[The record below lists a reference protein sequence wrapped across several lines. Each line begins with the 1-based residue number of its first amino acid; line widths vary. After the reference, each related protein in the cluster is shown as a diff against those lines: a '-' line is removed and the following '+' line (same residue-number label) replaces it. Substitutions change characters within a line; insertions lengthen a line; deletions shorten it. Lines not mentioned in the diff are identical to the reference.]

1 MLSNAKKKTSKVMAA
16 IMVVV
21 MLATMIPLGTLV
33 NVFAA
38 AVDSYTV
45 TLTDGSSTIDL
56 DGVEITLTNKADNDK
71 SSTKNT
77 INGVAT
83 FENFVQEDE
92 TYTVSVAEKIGYE
105 AVADFEITPV
115 SGDAN
120 TDVSLV
126 AIPEVELKG
135 TVTDEEG
142 NPYKGATV
150 KVTGYINETAV
161 TDDNGEYS
169 FIAYKG
175 KDYTVTATAKEAK
188 YEKASTTI
196 SSLSATQPASVLQF
210 AIKEFSITTSTDA
223 NGTVTATSTNNKY
236 GTSKDI
242 KATANDGYCID
253 SFKVDGEEQT
263 GATAK
268 KEFTYSFS
276 NITAS
281 HSVVVSFKRQTYKIS
296 FNVDENGKVEYTDGT
311 KQTVAGG
318 SVNLEKE
325 FNESTDPTNP
335 TKVIVEVIPNPTYR
349 VSKISYKG
357 DLETDKKEEKTYT
370 VNNKSLEGSEAI
382 TLEMNKNYTFEAE
395 FALNQYDIN
404 IANETDKGTVTVSG
418 STNKD
423 ATKANYGDE
432 LKFQIKNTQ
441 GYIIKEVKVNDV
453 TTAYEYDNNAAAY
466 VVIVK
471 DVSGT
476 INFNVSYEENN
487 KLYSF
492 KDNVKVQIKNGKN
505 SIVFNGGEG
514 TPELNSLSEL
524 NNSNTDG
531 LVVKT
536 AGNTIVLKSGSK
548 IIFTNRNNKN
558 IEMQFVYSE
567 FDRVNENGWYNPR
580 SSSVTVS
587 KSFELTNVQVKPN
600 DRNTINPQDAIKA
613 SAQPVKYTIVID
625 NEVPEIEVSK
635 SEIEWTNAN
644 NVEITGTV
652 TDKNEEK
659 NPSSGLSYIVWS
671 KGAELDKDAVLNATE
686 NKVAIVDGKFSFNS
700 VDGEQNSTYHIYAV
714 DVAGN
719 VSEAKTVKVK
729 IDQTAPSVDDISKV
743 PDREWTK
750 ENTTIEGTVSDSNTS
765 GSNLV
770 SKVNRVVYSTSQ
782 LTTDEAK
789 ALGTDNTATLSGNK
803 YSFNLTES
811 QTETYYVYAI
821 DNAGNVSDAKS
832 IDVKIT
838 RVLPIIN
845 SVEKVPSKEW
855 HNDNIKVI
863 VKATI
868 ETGASPINRVVY
880 TKSSNLKNTDILAL
894 TDAAQIEDGNYVFT
908 VDKAVEQNE
917 TYYVYAIDDAD
928 NISVSKSI
936 EIKIDTT
943 KPTVDGF
950 AFEKL
955 NTSAA
960 AKVINFLTFGLFCNE
975 EIKVTATV
983 SDKDGKSNTNSQCNK
998 IVFQMYSDNALGNK
1012 FGKPISVDV
1021 NVDENNTYTASTTIP
1036 MNFKGVIKAVVYDN
1050 AGNASDE
1057 TMATSANSNMESA
1070 NSDTDGFI
1078 MTEKQPPHISDITVN
1093 TTTPTA
1099 NTKNWYNSKDITIPF
1114 DVTDETNGDIN
1125 SGLYSVVVNAY
1136 YNQSEKAY
1144 QTVTFN
1150 EGLGI
1155 DKEKATK
1162 AEPNRHIDLT
1172 FGTDSDDNI
1181 PYQGDGQYKISVLVT
1196 DNCGNTATKEF
1207 TYYVDTTAAKI
1218 VSFELGKDSE
1228 GVVEETDYGYYFKN
1242 DVDVIV
1248 TVDDTVEGIKDIS
1261 DACEVRY
1268 YTVDYSEP
1276 DKPVASG
1283 STTEGYTVAEYNA
1296 TEHQAIIPIRGNFK
1310 GQIYAW
1316 VIDNADN
1323 TSIRAYNG
1331 ASIDP
1336 VKPDGSI
1343 LEPIAKHNDEEHIK
1357 FTKEDTTYTTE
1368 DGTELYAGKVPVTIN
1383 VIDTYSGIR
1392 EIEWSVVAPYDTD
1405 NNQSGKVTVNND
1417 KTYTDDSEEGWK
1429 QKKTENNLVTEMERK
1444 ITVNNNSNN
1453 IKVTVKMTDRA
1464 GNTSEQEIEF
1474 SIDTTKPTI
1483 EVTYDN
1489 NTPDESYKEIYKANR
1504 KATIK
1509 ITERNFNEKDVVYS
1523 ITNTDGVIPTIS
1535 SWEPHKNTETPDETY
1550 YTATINY
1557 VADGDY
1563 TFDISYSDRA
1573 ENPADKFAQHTFTI
1587 DKTAPVLTS
1596 IVYDNDDALKDG
1608 NNYRYFNSDRTA
1620 TITITEHNFDASRVE
1635 VVGTATDNGNPI
1647 TFPAQLNADVDWDDN
1662 GDTHVAKIN
1671 YSIDAKYTFEIKFT
1685 DMAGNLMDEVPVDE
1699 FCIDKTAPTLEI
1711 TGVEDKSANN
1721 GTVAPIVTCTDTNF
1735 NKDAVKIELIGVKN
1749 SKVDYE
1755 SSTKPIDNGQE
1766 LTYKD
1771 FEKVQKVDDI
1781 YTLQA
1786 TLTDYAGN
1794 ETSKVIT
1801 FSANRFGSVYTF
1813 DRYLLDIEG
1822 KYTNVKEDIIFTE
1835 TNVDTLEKGSV
1846 QLKLFKDGTPIDL
1859 EEGKDYDVDPSGGNG
1874 KWSQYKYTVHKSLID
1889 SDGKYRLTVYSKDVA
1904 GNVNENIDEAKSA
1917 EISFGID
1924 TTKPVIVPIDLEN
1937 GEQYPVEV
1945 KTVKAEIKDNLVLD
1959 KVTIYYG
1966 NEVKPG
1972 NEIKYTVEGETYT
1985 FDIPQKNEKQSVLF
1999 VATDAAGN
2007 THELVVEDFLVTTN
2021 WFVRWYNNTPLFIGS
2036 IVGVVV
2042 VAIGVSAFIVF
2053 GKKKKKDDDEETQ
2066 TF

>member
-1 MLSNAKKKTSKVMAA
+1 MLSNVKKKTSKVMAA

-105 AVADFEITPV
+105 AVADFEITPA

-558 IEMQFVYSE
+558 IELQFVYSE

-700 VDGEQNSTYHIYAV
+700 VDGEQNSTYYIYAV

-719 VSEAKTVKVK
+719 VSDAKSVNVRIDQKAPTVTAFTYSTSETSVVEDFIKFLTFGTVSSKSIYVTVTGSDEDITSGLKEITLYKGSDVFETKTTTGNTATFKLTEAEFKNGADISATVTDVAGNVSNNTKPTDEGVTTKAKNNTVK
-729 IDQTAPSVDDISKV
+729 IDTAKPEATIQPDEAVYTDGYGNLWYNGNTALNIVATDNNAGICSVEIELNGVTLEKDINGKDIEKADFSGSYTTSESFVINTSQNAVDGENVIKVTVTNNAGVQSETKIQKVYIDTTAPDI
-743 PDREWTK
+743 
-750 ENTTIEGTVSDSNTS
+750 TTFEVTRVGGKALDKILNFLTFGIFFNDQVEVTVTAADSNATS
-765 GSNLV
+765 GVKTITLFAGKKAFETKNV
-770 SKVNRVVYSTSQ
+770 ENDKATFVIPTDAI
-782 LTTDEAK
+782 TDETKHFDAVISAK
-789 ALGTDNTATLSGNK
+789 ATDNTGNTTQTAVEPNTENSNVKNSGLMIETIKPTIDVKFPKAVTGKNANTATAGDWYNSDVKFAITANDADAGLRNVLITINDK
-803 YSFNLTES
+803 ELVNDNL
-811 QTETYYVYAI
+811 YASEKI
-821 DNAGNVSDAKS
+821 TSKAYEVNTADAVRADDGSYTLKVIVTDNAGNVSDTYSKTIFKDVDRPYITGFDFAPDKYIEGSETKSTVEVRDYGFYFKADTKVTISSKDDAPTAGVKS
-832 IDVKIT
+832 IT
-838 RVLPIIN
+838 
-845 SVEKVPSKEW
+845 
-855 HNDNIKVI
+855 
-863 VKATI
+863 
-868 ETGASPINRVVY
+868 
-880 TKSSNLKNTDILAL
+880 
-894 TDAAQIEDGNYVFT
+894 
-908 VDKAVEQNE
+908 
-917 TYYVYAIDDAD
+917 
-928 NISVSKSI
+928 
-936 EIKIDTT
+936 
-943 KPTVDGF
+943 
-950 AFEKL
+950 
-955 NTSAA
+955 
-960 AKVINFLTFGLFCNE
+960 
-975 EIKVTATV
+975 
-983 SDKDGKSNTNSQCNK
+983 
-998 IVFQMYSDNALGNK
+998 
-1012 FGKPISVDV
+1012 
-1021 NVDENNTYTASTTIP
+1021 
-1036 MNFKGVIKAVVYDN
+1036 
-1050 AGNASDE
+1050 
-1057 TMATSANSNMESA
+1057 
-1070 NSDTDGFI
+1070 
-1078 MTEKQPPHISDITVN
+1078 
-1093 TTTPTA
+1093 
-1099 NTKNWYNSKDITIPF
+1099 
-1114 DVTDETNGDIN
+1114 
-1125 SGLYSVVVNAY
+1125 
-1136 YNQSEKAY
+1136 
-1144 QTVTFN
+1144 
-1150 EGLGI
+1150 
-1155 DKEKATK
+1155 
-1162 AEPNRHIDLT
+1162 
-1172 FGTDSDDNI
+1172 
-1181 PYQGDGQYKISVLVT
+1181 
-1196 DNCGNTATKEF
+1196 
-1207 TYYVDTTAAKI
+1207 
-1218 VSFELGKDSE
+1218 
-1228 GVVEETDYGYYFKN
+1228 
-1242 DVDVIV
+1242 
-1248 TVDDTVEGIKDIS
+1248 
-1261 DACEVRY
+1261 Y
-1268 YTVDYSEP
+1268 YTVDIDSGKSEEI
-1276 DKPVASG
+1276 
-1283 STTEGYTVAEYNA
+1283 TELVNKDNCIDFTIKA
-1296 TEHQAIIPIRGNFK
+1296 NFK
-1310 GQIYAW
+1310 GQIYAKAT
-1316 VIDNADN
+1316 DNVLN
-1323 TSIRAYNG
+1323 V
-1331 ASIDP
+1331 ASDF
-1336 VKPDGSI
+1336 VNPDSAI
-1343 LEPIAKHNDEEHIK
+1343 VESPEKHEKEEHIAFSK
-1357 FTKEDTTYTTE
+1357 SPTE
-1368 DGTELYAGKVPVTIN
+1368 YKTQDETELYAKDVPVTLT
-1383 VIDTYSGIR
+1383 VTDTYSGIR
-1392 EIEWSVVAPYDTD
+1392 NIEWEVVAPYDTD

-1429 QKKTENNLVTEMERK
+1429 QIKTENNLVTEMERK

-1474 SIDTTKPTI
+1474 SIDTTKPAI

-1489 NTPDESYKEIYKANR
+1489 NTPDESYKDIYKANR
-1504 KATIK
+1504 KATVK
-1509 ITERNFNEKDVVYS
+1509 ITERNFNEKDVIYN

-1535 SWEPHKNTETPDETY
+1535 SWEAHKNTEAPDETY
-1550 YTATINY
+1550 YTATIDY

-1573 ENPADKFAQHTFTI
+1573 ENPADKFAQHAFTI
-1587 DKTAPVLTS
+1587 DKTAPELTS

-1608 NNYRYFNSDRTA
+1608 DNYRYFKADRTA

-1755 SSTKPIDNGQE
+1755 TSTKSIDNGQE

-1846 QLKLFKDGTPIDL
+1846 KLKLFKDGTPIDL

-1889 SDGKYRLTVYSKDVA
+1889 SDGKYRLTVYSKDIA

-1937 GEQYPVEV
+1937 GEQYPVEI

-1966 NEVKPG
+1966 NEIKPG

-2007 THELVVEDFLVTTN
+2007 THELVVKDFLVTTN

>member
-1 MLSNAKKKTSKVMAA
+1 MAA

-21 MLATMIPLGTLV
+21 MLVTMIPLGTLV

-38 AVDSYTV
+38 AVDGYTV

-77 INGVAT
+77 VNGVAT

-105 AVADFEITPV
+105 VVADFEITPA

-126 AIPEVELKG
+126 AIPKVELKG
-135 TVTDEEG
+135 TVTDEDG
-142 NPYKGATV
+142 NPYKDATV
-150 KVTGYINETAV
+150 KVTGYITETTA
-161 TDDNGEYS
+161 TNADGEYS
-169 FIAYKG
+169 FTAYKG
-175 KDYTVTATAKEAK
+175 KDYTITATAKEAK

-196 SSLSATQPASVLQF
+196 SSLSATQPASSLQF
-210 AIKEFSITTSTDA
+210 AIKTFNITTNSDSHGDITETSTVKYNDSKE
-223 NGTVTATSTNNKY
+223 VTATAK
-236 GTSKDI
+236 
-242 KATANDGYCID
+242 DGYRID
-253 SFKVDGEEQT
+253 SFKVDGVEQT
-263 GATAK
+263 SATAQ
-268 KEFTYSFS
+268 KEYSYSFS

-296 FNVDENGKVEYTDGT
+296 FTVDENGKVEYTDGT

-357 DLETDKKEEKTYT
+357 DLEADKKEEKNYT
-370 VNNKSLEGSEAI
+370 ENNKSLEGSEAI
-382 TLEMNKNYTFEAE
+382 ALEMNKNYTFEAE

-404 IANETDKGTVTVSG
+404 IDNETDKGTVTVSG
-418 STNKD
+418 STNKV

-441 GYIIKEVKVNDV
+441 GYIINEVKVNDV
-453 TTAYEYDNNAAAY
+453 TTAYEYDNDAAAY

-471 DVSGT
+471 DVSDT
-476 INFNVSYEENN
+476 INFNVSYEIND

-492 KDNVKVQIKNGKN
+492 KDNVKLEIKNGTK
-505 SIVFNGGEG
+505 SIVFNDG
-514 TPELNSLSEL
+514 TNELNSISEL
-524 NNSNTDG
+524 NSSNTDG

-536 AGNTIVLKSGSK
+536 VGNTIVLKSGSQ
-548 IIFTNRNNKN
+548 IVFTNQNKDKRGRNQN
-558 IEMQFVYSE
+558 IELQFVYSQ
-567 FDRVNENGWYNPR
+567 FKTNDNGWYNPR

-613 SAQPVKYTIVID
+613 SDQPVKYTIVID
-625 NEVPEIEVSK
+625 NDVPEISVSE
-635 SEIEWTNAN
+635 SEFKWTNAN

-659 NPSSGLSYIVWS
+659 NPSSGLSYIVWN
-671 KGAELDKDAVLNATE
+671 KDATLNNDAVLNATE
-686 NKVAIVDGKFSFNS
+686 NKVAIADGKFSFNS
-700 VDGEQNSTYHIYAV
+700 VDGEQNSTYYIYAV

-719 VSEAKTVKVK
+719 VSSAKAVKVK
-729 IDQTAPSVDDISKV
+729 IDKTAPVVKNISKV
-743 PDREWTK
+743 PNREWTN
-750 ENTTIEGTVSDSNTS
+750 ENTIVSGEVSDSNETD
-765 GSNLV
+765 SNIV
-770 SKVNRVVYSTSQ
+770 SKINRVVYTTNAS
-782 LTTDEAK
+782 LTNEEIK
-789 ALGTDNTATLSGNK
+789 ALGSDNTATLSGNE

-811 QTETYYVYAI
+811 QTEIYYVYAI
-821 DNAGNVSDAKS
+821 DNAGNVSKAES

-845 SVEKVPSKEW
+845 SVEKEPSKDW
-855 HNDNIKVI
+855 HNDNVKVS
-863 VKATI
+863 VNASI
-868 ETGASPINRVVY
+868 ETGASPIDRVVY
-880 TKSSNLKNTDILAL
+880 TTSNDLDD
-894 TDAAQIEDGNYVFT
+894 DAIRGLSTVAQLESGKYVFT
-908 VDKAVEQNE
+908 IDKSVEQNQ
-917 TYYVYAIDDAD
+917 TYYVYAIDKAN
-928 NISVSKSI
+928 NISLAKDIVVR
-936 EIKIDTT
+936 IDTAE
-943 KPTVDGF
+943 PNIDGF

-955 NTSAA
+955 NASAP

-983 SDKDGKSNTNSQCNK
+983 SDTNGNANSQCNK

-1036 MNFKGVIKAVVYDN
+1036 MDFKGVIKAVVYDN
-1050 AGNASDE
+1050 AGNASAE
-1057 TMATSANSNMESA
+1057 TMASKANCFPNTENDKMKDD
-1070 NSDTDGFI
+1070 NGLI

-1155 DKEKATK
+1155 DKDATK

-1248 TVDDTVEGIKDIS
+1248 TVDDTVEGVKDIS

-1283 STTEGYTVAEYNA
+1283 STTEGYTVAEYKA
-1296 TEHQAIIPIRGNFK
+1296 DQHQAIIPIRGNFK

-1323 TSIRAYNG
+1323 TSILAYNG
-1331 ASIDP
+1331 TSIAP

-1343 LEPIAKHNDEEHIK
+1343 LESAAKHNDEEHIK
-1357 FTKEDTTYTTE
+1357 FTKEASSFTTE

-1429 QKKTENNLVTEMERK
+1429 QIKTENNLVTEMERK

-1474 SIDTTKPTI
+1474 SIDTTKPAI

-1489 NTPDESYKEIYKANR
+1489 NTPDESYKDIYKANR
-1504 KATIK
+1504 KATVK
-1509 ITERNFNEKDVVYS
+1509 ITERNFNEKDVIYN

-1535 SWEPHKNTETPDETY
+1535 SWEAHKNTEAPDETY
-1550 YTATINY
+1550 YTATIDY

-1573 ENPADKFAQHTFTI
+1573 ENPADKFAQHAFTI

-1596 IVYDNDDALKDG
+1596 VVYDNDDALKDG
-1608 NNYRYFNSDRTA
+1608 NNYRYFKADRTA

-1635 VVGTATDNGNPI
+1635 VIGTATDNGNPI
-1647 TFPAQLNADVDWDDN
+1647 TFPAQLNADVDWEDK
-1662 GDTHVAKIN
+1662 GDVHVAKIN
-1671 YSIDAKYTFEIKFT
+1671 YSIDAKYTFEIKFL
-1685 DMAGNLMDEVPVDE
+1685 DMAGNAMDEVPVDE

-1735 NKDAVKIELIGVKN
+1735 NKDAVKIELIGAKN

-1755 SSTKPIDNGQE
+1755 SSTKAIDNGQE

-1813 DRYLLDIEG
+1813 DRYLLGIEG
-1822 KYTNVKEDIIFTE
+1822 KFTNVKEDIIFTE

-1846 QLKLFKDGTPIDL
+1846 KLTLFKDGTPVDL
-1859 EEGKDYDVDPSGGNG
+1859 KEGTDYDVDPSGGNG

-1889 SDGKYRLTVYSKDVA
+1889 SDGKYRLRVLSKDIA
-1904 GNVNENIDEAKSA
+1904 GNNNDNTDETKSA

-1924 TTKPVIVPIDLEN
+1924 TTKPIIVPIDLEN

-2007 THELVVEDFLVTTN
+2007 IHELVVEDFLVTTN

>member
-21 MLATMIPLGTLV
+21 MLMTMVPLGTFIS
-33 NVFAA
+33 VFAA
-38 AVDSYTV
+38 TVESYTI
-45 TLTDGSSTIDL
+45 TLTDGSSAIDL
-56 DGVEITLTNKADNDK
+56 DGVEITLTNKADTNK
-71 SSTKNT
+71 SSAKNT
-77 INGVAT
+77 VNGVAT
-83 FENFVQEDE
+83 FENFVEEDE
-92 TYTVSVAEKIGYE
+92 TYTVSVAEKKGYE
-105 AVADFEITPV
+105 VVSDFDITPT
-115 SGDAN
+115 SGDVN
-120 TDVSLV
+120 TDVTFP

-135 TVTDEEG
+135 TVKDEDG

-169 FIAYKG
+169 FTAYKG
-175 KDYTVTATAKEAK
+175 KDYTVTATAKEAM

-296 FNVDENGKVEYTDGT
+296 FKLTGDGTVKYTDGT
-311 KQTVAGG
+311 SSNETGG
-318 SVNLEKE
+318 SVDINFE
-325 FNESTDPTNP
+325 ESTDSTTPT
-335 TKVIVEVIPNPTYR
+335 IVTVDAIPSATYR
-349 VSKISYKG
+349 VSKIVVDG
-357 DLETDKKEEKTYT
+357 TETLYSENDKEVLGTQFEMTQNHAFEVEFELNRYT
-370 VNNKSLEGSEAI
+370 VKVSDSIENGTVSVAATNGTYSSEATVEYNNDVCILAVPSNGYDVEEIKIGDTVVTPDETINGYEAIAEKITSDSTVSVKFTEKEAGVSEGYTI
-382 TLEMNKNYTFEAE
+382 TLPDNN
-395 FALNQYDIN
+395 N
-404 IANETDKGTVTVSG
+404 TVSG
-418 STNKD
+418 VTYVANGAIVKFAPASEYKRVKINGDIAKIGTNVSIKVGNKTGNVSTISTIELSKNN
-423 ATKANYGDE
+423 NYGGWSKPIKLNITYDE
-432 LKFQIKNTQ
+432 TKPQISEVTNDGIWNSKETDYNFTVSDTKS
-441 GYIIKEVKVNDV
+441 GVKEVKYSKTDDIDTA
-453 TTAYEYDNNAAAY
+453 TTIAL
-466 VVIVK
+466 K
-471 DVSGT
+471 DG
-476 INFNVSYEENN
+476 
-487 KLYSF
+487 KYSF
-492 KDNVKVQIKNGKN
+492 SVDEEYNGNYYIWAVDYCGNTTQKSISVKI
-505 SIVFNGGEG
+505 
-514 TPELNSLSEL
+514 
-524 NNSNTDG
+524 D
-531 LVVKT
+531 KT
-536 AGNTIVLKSGSK
+536 APVVCK
-548 IIFTNRNNKN
+548 ITKEPNR
-558 IEMQFVYSE
+558 
-567 FDRVNENGWYNPR
+567 
-580 SSSVTVS
+580 
-587 KSFELTNVQVKPN
+587 
-600 DRNTINPQDAIKA
+600 
-613 SAQPVKYTIVID
+613 
-625 NEVPEIEVSK
+625 
-635 SEIEWTNAN
+635 EWTN
-644 NVEITGTV
+644 
-652 TDKNEEK
+652 
-659 NPSSGLSYIVWS
+659 
-671 KGAELDKDAVLNATE
+671 
-686 NKVAIVDGKFSFNS
+686 
-700 VDGEQNSTYHIYAV
+700 
-714 DVAGN
+714 
-719 VSEAKTVKVK
+719 
-729 IDQTAPSVDDISKV
+729 
-743 PDREWTK
+743 
-750 ENTTIEGTVSDSNTS
+750 ENTKISGEVSDSNETD
-765 GSNLV
+765 SNLV
-770 SKVNRVVYSTSQ
+770 SGLNRVVYTTNAS
-782 LTTDEAK
+782 LTNEEIK
-789 ALGTDNTATLSGNK
+789 ALGSDNTATLSGTD

-1125 SGLYSVVVNAY
+1125 SGLYSVVVKAY
-1136 YNQSEKAY
+1136 YNQSEEAY

-1150 EGLGI
+1150 NGLGV
-1155 DKEKATK
+1155 DKNATK

-1172 FGTDSDDNI
+1172 FGTDADDI
-1181 PYQGDGQYKISVLVT
+1181 IAYQGDGQYKISVLVT
-1196 DNCGNTATKEF
+1196 DNCGNTATKEI

-1248 TVDDTVEGIKDIS
+1248 TVDDTVEGVKDVS

-1296 TEHQAIIPIRGNFK
+1296 EQHQAIIPIRGNFK

-1323 TSIRAYNG
+1323 TSILAYNG
-1331 ASIDP
+1331 TSIAP

-1357 FTKEDTTYTTE
+1357 FTKEPTSFTTE

-1429 QKKTENNLVTEMERK
+1429 QIKTENNLVTEMERK

-1474 SIDTTKPTI
+1474 SIDTTKPAI

-1489 NTPDESYKEIYKANR
+1489 NTPDESYKDIYKANR
-1504 KATIK
+1504 KATVK
-1509 ITERNFNEKDVVYS
+1509 ITERNFNEKDVIYN

-1535 SWEPHKNTETPDETY
+1535 SWEAHKNTEAPDETY
-1550 YTATINY
+1550 YTATIDY

-1573 ENPADKFAQHTFTI
+1573 ENPADKFAQHAFTI

-1596 IVYDNDDALKDG
+1596 VVYDNDDALKDG
-1608 NNYRYFNSDRTA
+1608 NNYRYFKADRTA

-1635 VVGTATDNGNPI
+1635 VIGTATDNGNPI
-1647 TFPAQLNADVDWDDN
+1647 TFPAQLNADVDWEDK
-1662 GDTHVAKIN
+1662 GDVHVAKIN
-1671 YSIDAKYTFEIKFT
+1671 YSIDAKYTFEIKFL
-1685 DMAGNLMDEVPVDE
+1685 DMAGNAMDEVPVDE

-1735 NKDAVKIELIGVKN
+1735 NKDAVKIELIGAKN

-1755 SSTKPIDNGQE
+1755 SSTKAIDNGQE

-1813 DRYLLDIEG
+1813 DRYLLGIEG
-1822 KYTNVKEDIIFTE
+1822 KFTNVKEDIIFTE

-1846 QLKLFKDGTPIDL
+1846 KLTLFKDGTPVDL
-1859 EEGKDYDVDPSGGNG
+1859 KEGTDYDVDPSGGNG

-1889 SDGKYRLTVYSKDVA
+1889 SDGKYRLRVLSKDIA
-1904 GNVNENIDEAKSA
+1904 GNNNDNTDETKSA

-1924 TTKPVIVPIDLEN
+1924 TTKPIIVPIDLEN